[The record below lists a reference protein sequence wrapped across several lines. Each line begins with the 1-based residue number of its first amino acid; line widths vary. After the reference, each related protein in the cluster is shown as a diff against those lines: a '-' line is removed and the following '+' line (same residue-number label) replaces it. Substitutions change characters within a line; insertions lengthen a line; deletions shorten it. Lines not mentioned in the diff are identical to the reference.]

1 MFQRFSHPRVETKG
15 RAEGMREK
23 ALEAAQKFLEAGVPA
38 ETVASCTGLNVDEI
52 REMERK

>member
-1 MFQRFSHPRVETKG
+1 MFQRFSPPRVETKG